1 MRRLNHTR
9 GRQVSCRPSGGARFL
24 RFSESTTIALLAE
37 LAGLLQPIREF
48 TKTKPIWGT
57 CAGAILLAQTVENPK
72 KGGQELLNGM
82 TLTVARNGWGSQV
95 REAFVYWHSLGL
107 ILPSLSRWTPSKHR

>member
-1 MRRLNHTR
+1 MSS
-9 GRQVSCRPSGGARFL
+9 GRCNCLL
-24 RFSESTTIALLAE
+24 RSAESTTITLLAE
-37 LAGLLQPIREF
+37 LAGLLQPLREF

-72 KGGQELLNGM
+72 KGGQELLNGI

-95 REAFVYWHSLGL
+95 RQAISVCDTS
-107 ILPSLSRWTPSKHR
+107 

>member
-1 MRRLNHTR
+1 MRWLDHTR
-9 GRQVSCRPSGGARFL
+9 GRQASSFPCDVLVFSPSA
-24 RFSESTTIALLAE
+24 ESTTIALLAR
-37 LAGLLQPIREF
+37 LAGLLEPLRDF

-82 TLTVARNGWGSQV
+82 TLSVARNGWGPQARQACV
-95 REAFVYWHSLGL
+95 
-107 ILPSLSRWTPSKHR
+107 

>member
-1 MRRLNHTR
+1 MSS
-9 GRQVSCRPSGGARFL
+9 GRCNCLL
-24 RFSESTTIALLAE
+24 RSAESTTITLLAE
-37 LAGLLQPIREF
+37 LAGLLQPLREF

-95 REAFVYWHSLGL
+95 RQAISVCDTS
-107 ILPSLSRWTPSKHR
+107 